1 MMKPLDDIRVLDL
14 SWFIAG
20 AYGTGMLASFGAEVI
35 MIEPVSGSL
44 MQSVAQ
50 IDPGLEPLSSLV
62 NHDKKSVALD
72 FNTEKGRQIL
82 KALVE
87 KSDVLVET
95 YRPGVMA
102 RLGLDYATLREI
114 NPGLVYLSQTAYGQT
129 GPRSQDVGYDAGV
142 QATSGMQALREQP
155 EVAPPVFADI
165 VSSVYGA
172 MGILF
177 ALWYRRTSGRGQY
190 IDLSNNDAMFSQNYL
205 SLLRIV
211 WEGLPDIM
219 INMSCHPPRCLLGCF
234 RAKDGH
240 VVNSFLQQEQWA
252 GASRAMS
259 EPRLLEDERFANI
272 ISRAVNSDA
281 ACSMIEEWTSRHTRD
296 EIVEAMSQVGTPCAK
311 ALTREEVAED
321 AQLRSRDMLVELND
335 AHLGTVRVPGIPF
348 KMSEIEGGVKTA
360 APRLGEHTVD
370 ILISL
375 LGYSK
380 AEIEDLKRQGV
391 VGY

>member
-1 MMKPLDDIRVLDL
+1 MMKPLDDVRVLDL

-35 MIEPVSGSL
+35 MIEPVSGSF

-50 IDPGLEPLSSLV
+50 IDPGLAPLSSLV
-62 NHDKKSVALD
+62 NHDKKSVALNL
-72 FNTEKGRQIL
+72 NTEKGRQVL

-95 YRPGVMA
+95 FRPGIMA
-102 RLGLDYATLREI
+102 GLGLDYPTLREI
-114 NPGLVYLSQTAYGQT
+114 NPRLVYLSQTAYGQT

-177 ALWYRRTSGRGQY
+177 ALWHRRESGRGQY

-205 SLLRIV
+205 SFLRIV
-211 WEGLPDIM
+211 WEGLPDFM
-219 INMSCHPPRCLLGCF
+219 INTSCHPPRCLLGCF
-234 RAKDGH
+234 KAKDGH

-281 ACSMIEEWTSRHTRD
+281 ACSMIEEWTSRHTRE

-311 ALTREEVAED
+311 VLTREEVAED